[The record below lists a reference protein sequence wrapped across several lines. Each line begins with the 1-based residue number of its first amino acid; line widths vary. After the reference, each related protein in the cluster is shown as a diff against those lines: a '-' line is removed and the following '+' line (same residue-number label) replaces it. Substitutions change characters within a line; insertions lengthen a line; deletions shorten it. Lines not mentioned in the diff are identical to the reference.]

1 MKGLGRRVLALVCL
15 VLVLVPAYVDTEAGV
30 SAQAT
35 GATFITTDDNENNDH
50 TGAPDNDM
58 HSANPE
64 CLFND
69 NPVTPIEFNIV
80 AASLPSF
87 TTAQLSLYAWDV
99 DEQGEVGYEPEVD
112 EVYFNGHLVGTLTG
126 WNDTWSTSVF
136 QLSPSWVR
144 QGNNLVE
151 VRINKH
157 YPNDHDTWCTAI
169 DWGQLVLDRG
179 GGEAFIKETSLDRE
193 CYIPGQTVGIFV
205 EVDTTAASQEV
216 EVEIN
221 ILDPNGVTR
230 AATSRRFT
238 TYDADVDSFVEPL
251 TLPTDAPTGPYTAQV
266 IVYDAAS
273 MAQQDI
279 WIGHFVVDPNCGT
292 ITPVITDTP
301 TARPTATHTAT
312 PRPTGTSTPTA
323 THTATPRP
331 TGTGTP
337 TTTPTYQP
345 PPPPCSVTCD
355 KSASPSTVGPGEEVV
370 VTISLTGSNGACRVT
385 HQNADVM
392 LVIDKSGS
400 MNDDTQ
406 AGGPE
411 QPITDAKN
419 AAKEFV
425 GRMDLTRDQVGVV
438 AFDSSARKAH
448 DLSNNAG
455 TVRTAIDGLSAGGG
469 TDIAA
474 GIRAAQA
481 ELSSSRHN
489 AANAPVIVL
498 LSDGKSDEAAA
509 RSAAE
514 EAKRAG
520 TRIFTIGLGA
530 GVNPATMQAIASS
543 PSDYYYAATGAELAA
558 IYEQVA
564 GAIQGRPGT
573 NITITDVLGPGM
585 TLVPNSFTGSPA
597 PTVSGNTLTWKVA
610 SLGFETKTWSY
621 RVKAPST
628 PGTYPV
634 NSSAQVTYTDSNGN
648 PGETVCPSPQIT
660 VVAGPITATLTST
673 PTASPTPTATPTG
686 PPPRPPCSVTC
697 DKSAVPSTVRTE
709 EEVTV
714 IISLTGSDGACVTHK
729 NTDVMLVI
737 DKSGSMDD
745 DTQAG
750 GPPQPIT
757 DAKNAAKEFVGR
769 MDLTRDQVGVVAFDS
784 SARKAHDLSNN
795 AGTVRTAI
803 DGLSAGGGTDI
814 AAGIRAA
821 QAELSSSRH
830 NAANAP
836 VIVLLSDGK
845 SDEAAARSAAEEAK
859 RAGTRIFTIGLGA
872 GVNPATMQAIA
883 SSPSDYY
890 YAATGAE
897 LAAIYEQV
905 AGAIQGRPGTN
916 ITITDVLGPGMTL
929 VPNSFTGSP
938 APTVSG
944 NTLTWKVASLGF
956 ETKTWSY
963 RVKAPSTPGTYPVNS
978 SAQVTYTDSNGNPA
992 QTSCPGPQITVVPG
1006 TEQIAEIY
1014 TKDNPPDDGSVPS
1027 SEPWWES
1034 PDIWVRHQADG
1045 SGQHQ
1050 NPQFGQTNYV
1060 YVRVRNI
1067 GNTDVTNIT
1076 VHVYGAKAAA
1086 AFRWPQDWTPEIGSA
1101 SIANLAAGQTTTV
1114 YVPWQPP
1121 QSGHYCFLTRI
1132 EAAQDP
1138 ITHDGWVKFDNNI
1151 SQKNVHVLD
1160 LERGPL
1166 DSSVILVNPQRQPA
1180 YVSLFI
1186 GSTDFPAGGAVTLEF
1201 ADPGL
1206 FQRWQDAG
1214 GDLVGAELIP
1224 GTTSV
1229 SIRPHSE
1236 LQATIARIPMSAGEQ
1251 SHINLR
1257 VEGPA
1262 GSKPIVR
1269 VTEKIEGEEIGGNIY
1284 QPPLIALLGDGNGD
1298 GLCTEIDALM
1308 ALQMAVNT
1316 LSEDLNLDVDQDG
1329 QVSERDALTILTWA
1343 VRDGQCG

>member
-1 MKGLGRRVLALVCL
+1 MRHLTSGQSRQTDIADRTLVKARMDGVKLDPKLTQFERRRTMKGLGRRVLALVCL

-425 GRMDLTRDQVGVV
+425 
-438 AFDSSARKAH
+438 
-448 DLSNNAG
+448 
-455 TVRTAIDGLSAGGG
+455 
-469 TDIAA
+469 
-474 GIRAAQA
+474 
-481 ELSSSRHN
+481 
-489 AANAPVIVL
+489 
-498 LSDGKSDEAAA
+498 
-509 RSAAE
+509 
-514 EAKRAG
+514 
-520 TRIFTIGLGA
+520 
-530 GVNPATMQAIASS
+530 
-543 PSDYYYAATGAELAA
+543 
-558 IYEQVA
+558 
-564 GAIQGRPGT
+564 
-573 NITITDVLGPGM
+573 
-585 TLVPNSFTGSPA
+585 
-597 PTVSGNTLTWKVA
+597 
-610 SLGFETKTWSY
+610 
-621 RVKAPST
+621 
-628 PGTYPV
+628 
-634 NSSAQVTYTDSNGN
+634 
-648 PGETVCPSPQIT
+648 
-660 VVAGPITATLTST
+660 
-673 PTASPTPTATPTG
+673 
-686 PPPRPPCSVTC
+686 
-697 DKSAVPSTVRTE
+697 DK
-709 EEVTV
+709 
-714 IISLTGSDGACVTHK
+714 
-729 NTDVMLVI
+729 
-737 DKSGSMDD
+737 
-745 DTQAG
+745 
-750 GPPQPIT
+750 
-757 DAKNAAKEFVGR
+757 

-1298 GLCTEIDALM
+1298 GYCTEIDALM
-1308 ALQMAVNT
+1308 ALRMAVNT